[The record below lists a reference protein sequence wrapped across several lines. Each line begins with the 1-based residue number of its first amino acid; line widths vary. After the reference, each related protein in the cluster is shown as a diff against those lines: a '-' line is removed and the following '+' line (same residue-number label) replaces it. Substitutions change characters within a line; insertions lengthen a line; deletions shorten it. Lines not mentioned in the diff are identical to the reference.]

1 MSAANSALKLGLKLL
16 SKGIRHNIK
25 KSREDEPDDT
35 TNVSHEVLPEPA
47 MQAASSEQHEDASD
61 DGVYVI
67 GPVTINERVR
77 IVSEAVQRSSR
88 DNAAKH
94 AEIMR
99 RVEAGEL
106 PRFMPTLAAD
116 PDKEHCRWK
125 TRYSL
130 DDESS
135 FDTACGF
142 SATWGGRPMLGG
154 SKCGHCGRKIV
165 VDEKYI
171 DVWKTTHEG
180 YEWKYE

>member
-16 SKGIRHNIK
+16 GKGIRHNIK
-25 KSREDEPDDT
+25 TLREDKADVSRE
-35 TNVSHEVLPEPA
+35 VSPEPA
-47 MQAASSEQHEDASD
+47 IQVTQSESSGETSD

-88 DNAAKH
+88 DYEAKH

-130 DDESS
+130 DEESS

-142 SATWGGRPMLGG
+142 LATWGGRPMLGG

-171 DVWKTTHEG
+171 EVWKATHEG